1 MRQPIQVLVY
11 PVKVTKGDWEYLLL
25 RRIASRGGF
34 WQGVTGG
41 VEDDE
46 EILETARRELM
57 EETGLVPS
65 RLQRID
71 YTYAFPVED
80 KWRHLY
86 AEGVK
91 EVTEALS
98 PADIHAILRSCLNE
112 RDKTLCLSLRSSTPR
127 FSFPQSSHS

>member
-11 PVKVTKGDWEYLLL
+11 PVRVTKGDWEYLLL
-25 RRIASRGGF
+25 RRIASRGSF

-41 VEDDE
+41 VEEDE
-46 EILETARRELM
+46 EILDAARRELR
-57 EETGLVPS
+57 EKTGLAPS

-80 KWRHLY
+80 KWRHIY

-91 EVTEALS
+91 EVTKLELIA
-98 PADIHAILRSCLNE
+98 PNH
-112 RDKTLCLSLRSSTPR
+112 
-127 FSFPQSSHS
+127 Q